1 MLFRVF
7 MILPY
12 TFRWAIGE
20 NKMSVTK
27 KQADMRAHL
36 PVFDLL

>member
-1 MLFRVF
+1 

-36 PVFDLL
+36 PVFDLLIMVFIP